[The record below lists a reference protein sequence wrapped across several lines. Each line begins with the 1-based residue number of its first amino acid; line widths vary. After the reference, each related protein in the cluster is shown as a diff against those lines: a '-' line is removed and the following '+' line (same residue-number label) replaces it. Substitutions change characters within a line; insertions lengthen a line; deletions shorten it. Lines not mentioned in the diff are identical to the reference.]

1 MRNSALWRVKPYL
14 RPYYG
19 QLVAA
24 TLLASMGLGAAT
36 VIPLLTKAVIDG
48 PLARGD
54 RRGIALLAL
63 CTLGFGLLESF
74 SAFTRRLTAGKVSLG
89 LETTLRNELYAH
101 LQRLPVAFHD
111 NWQSGQLL
119 SRAMSDC
126 RIIRRFFGFGIVF
139 FVVNIITFVA
149 VLGLMFR
156 LNPLLAGITALS
168 AIPLIVMSLQF
179 ERKYLIVSR
188 RVQDQDGD
196 LTTRIEEGATGIR
209 VIKAFGRRRLMRE
222 QFLRDATN
230 LYESSMEQVRLRA
243 RFWALIDM
251 VPNLTQA
258 AILFGGALAVGR
270 GTLSLGGLVA
280 FISLL
285 VLLIWP
291 IESLGEILAMAE
303 EATSAA
309 ERVYEVFDTVP
320 TILDRPE
327 AHDLATA
334 TGHVRFEGVGFRYG
348 DQDWILRDVDLE
360 IRPGETLALVGVTG
374 SGKTTLTSLL
384 PRLYDVSDGRVT
396 LDGTDVR
403 DLTLSSLRRHVG
415 VAFEEPTL
423 FSASVR
429 ENLLLGWPEATEH
442 DIDVALEVAQAE
454 FVRDLPWGLDTRVGE
469 QGLSLSGGQRQR
481 LALAR
486 AIIGRPQVLVLDDPL
501 SALDVH
507 TESMVEEALRRVL
520 QGVTA
525 LLVVHRP
532 STLALADRVAFLHEG
547 TIAAVGTHSELMERV
562 PAYADVLSQQAEDLI
577 DELDELDELNE
588 LSAGIG
594 LEVGELA
601 EEAS

>member
-1 MRNSALWRVKPYL
+1 MAKPHALWRVKPYL
-14 RPYYG
+14 RPYVG
-19 QLVAA
+19 QMVAA
-24 TLLASMGLGAAT
+24 TLLAGVGLGAAT
-36 VIPLLTKAVIDG
+36 VVPLVVKAVIDG
-48 PLARGD
+48 PLAEGD
-54 RRGIALLAL
+54 RRGIVYLGLATLAL
-63 CTLGFGLLESF
+63 GVLESLA
-74 SAFTRRLTAGKVSLG
+74 AFTRRLVAGTVSLG
-89 LETTLRNELYAH
+89 LETTLRNDLYAH
-101 LQRLPVAFHD
+101 LQRLPVSFHD

-126 RIIRRFFGFGIVF
+126 RVIRRFFGFGVVF
-139 FVVNIITFVA
+139 FVVNVITFLV
-149 VLGLMFR
+149 VLVLMLR
-156 LNPLLAGITALS
+156 LDPVLAGATALS
-168 AIPLIVMSLQF
+168 AVPLVWMSLRF
-179 ERKYLIVSR
+179 ERKYLVVSR

-209 VIKAFGRRRLMRE
+209 VIKAFGRRDLVRR
-222 QFLRDATN
+222 QFVADATR
-230 LYESSMEQVRLRA
+230 LYDSSMEQVRLRA
-243 RFWALIDM
+243 KFWALIDM
-251 VPNLTQA
+251 VPNLTMA

-270 GTLSLGGLVA
+270 GSLTIGGLVA

-285 VLLIWP
+285 VLLVWP

-309 ERVYEVFDTVP
+309 ERVYEVFDTAPAIVDRADAVA
-320 TILDRPE
+320 LDACEGR
-327 AHDLATA
+327 
-334 TGHVRFEGVGFRYG
+334 VRFENVSFTYG
-348 DQDWILRDVDLE
+348 TDTILRDIDLE
-360 IRPGETLALVGVTG
+360 IAPGETLALVGVTG

-384 PRLYDVSDGRVT
+384 PRLYDVSAGRVT
-396 LDGTDVR
+396 LDGHDVR
-403 DLTLSSLRRHVG
+403 SLTLPSLRRHVA

-429 ENLLLGWPEATEH
+429 ENLLLGWPEASDD
-442 DIDVALEVAQAE
+442 DIDVALSIAQAE

-486 AIIGRPQVLVLDDPL
+486 AVIGRPQVLVLDDPL

-507 TESMVEEALRRVL
+507 TEALVEEALRRVL

-562 PAYADVLSQQAEDLI
+562 PAYADVLSQQADVEVSA
-577 DELDELDELNE
+577 DEME
-588 LSAGIG
+588 
-594 LEVGELA
+594 

>member
-1 MRNSALWRVKPYL
+1 MAKPHALWRVTPYL
-14 RPYYG
+14 RPYVG
-19 QLVAA
+19 QMVAA
-24 TLLASMGLGAAT
+24 TLLAGVGLGAAT
-36 VIPLLTKAVIDG
+36 VVPLVVKAVIDG

-54 RRGIALLAL
+54 RRGIIYLGLATLAL
-63 CTLGFGLLESF
+63 GVLESF
-74 SAFTRRLTAGKVSLG
+74 AAFSRRLIAGTVSLG
-89 LETTLRNELYAH
+89 LETTLRNDLYAH
-101 LQRLPVAFHD
+101 LQRLPVSFHD

-126 RIIRRFFGFGIVF
+126 RVIRRFFGFGVVF
-139 FVVNIITFVA
+139 FVVNVITFLV
-149 VLGLMFR
+149 VLALMFR
-156 LNPLLAGITALS
+156 LDPILAGATALS
-168 AIPLIVMSLQF
+168 AVPLVWMSLRF
-179 ERKYLIVSR
+179 ERKYLVVSR

-209 VIKAFGRRRLMRE
+209 VIKAFGRRDLVRR
-222 QFLRDATN
+222 QFVADATR
-230 LYESSMEQVRLRA
+230 LYDSSMEQVRLRA
-243 RFWALIDM
+243 KFWALIDM
-251 VPNLTQA
+251 VPNLTMA

-270 GTLSLGGLVA
+270 GTLTIGGLVA

-285 VLLIWP
+285 VLLVWP

-309 ERVYEVFDTVP
+309 ERVYEVFDTAPAINDSPGAV
-320 TILDRPE
+320 
-327 AHDLATA
+327 ALAECE
-334 TGHVRFEGVGFRYG
+334 GRVRFEKVGFTYG
-348 DQDWILRDVDLE
+348 TDVVLHDIDLE
-360 IRPGETLALVGVTG
+360 IAPGETLALVGVTG

-384 PRLYDVSDGRVT
+384 PRLYDVSAGQVT
-396 LDGTDVR
+396 LDGHDVR
-403 DLTLSSLRRHVG
+403 SLTLPSLRRHVA

-429 ENLLLGWPEATEH
+429 ENLLLGWPDASDD
-442 DIDVALEVAQAE
+442 DIDVALSVAQAE

-486 AIIGRPQVLVLDDPL
+486 AVIGRPQVLVLDDPL

-507 TESMVEEALRRVL
+507 TEALVEEALRRVL

-547 TIAAVGTHSELMERV
+547 TIVAVGTHSELMERV
-562 PAYADVLSQQAEDLI
+562 PAYADVLSQQADV
-577 DELDELDELNE
+577 
-588 LSAGIG
+588 
-594 LEVGELA
+594 EVTADVME